1 MPSGVFGASVRTKK
15 SHGRV
20 FFFAPRVPECLM
32 RQITSP
38 DNVPSKKKT
47 LPEAFFCS
55 ACSGVSVRR
64 MALQTGEKTRRTKNT
79 RNKKT
84 RGAKKKPSYH
94 LTRLDGLERSL
105 EPHPAQTLHP
115 PGLDKCKKPI
125 RGQERDQS
133 SGNPKPV
140 KGFRRGWSASGG
152 GLLQVGVRA
161 WVLLAQHTQSSFHF
175 NFLHPNITI

>member
-20 FFFAPRVPECLM
+20 VFFAPRVPECLM

-38 DNVPSKKKT
+38 DNVPSKKT
-47 LPEAFFCS
+47 NATGGIFFFCS

-84 RGAKKKPSYH
+84 RGAKKK
-94 LTRLDGLERSL
+94 
-105 EPHPAQTLHP
+105 
-115 PGLDKCKKPI
+115 
-125 RGQERDQS
+125 
-133 SGNPKPV
+133 
-140 KGFRRGWSASGG
+140 
-152 GLLQVGVRA
+152 
-161 WVLLAQHTQSSFHF
+161 
-175 NFLHPNITI
+175 NFLPPIKDPKQGIP